1 MGKIKNMIKVVSGS
15 PQFRINEVLDNTA
28 PLYTYYGQTELES
41 DLVNLQVDTSDSKQI
56 RTLDKVNIVNEGDV
70 LFSLISGKAT
80 IVRDI
85 HQGYLFTQNYV
96 KLILNDEI
104 DAKYLIYL
112 LNENTSIKRQFKV
125 GLQGSMVLKYTIRQ
139 VRELELPKI
148 VSIEKQRII
157 GEIYFNQLRLQ
168 ALKKRV
174 VALENTIVI
183 EKLRGINN

>member
-1 MGKIKNMIKVVSGS
+1 MWKIKDMSKLISGS

-28 PLYTYYGQTELES
+28 PLYTYYGQAELEG
-41 DLVNLQVDTSDSKQI
+41 DLVNLQLGISDSKQI
-56 RTLDKVNIVNEGDV
+56 RTLDKVNTVNEGDV

-80 IVRDI
+80 IVRNI

-96 KLILNDEI
+96 KFILNDEI

-112 LNENTSIKRQFKV
+112 LNEDTSIKRQFKV

-148 VSIEKQRII
+148 IPIEKQRII

-174 VALENTIVI
+174 VALESAIVL
-183 EKLRGINN
+183 EKLRRTND